1 MPETHDELSV
11 LRSEVLALREELQ
24 LLQAADASTTTS
36 TRRGMLRLAGAAV
49 LGAGA
54 LLADHTPVA
63 ADNGIVNTNQGVTTT
78 LTHTATTGFHFKA
91 SDSTYATNSEVIQV
105 SAGTQSR
112 HCIRAFSNNIT
123 STVFLKN
130 DGIGSALL
138 ATSNSLGATATFLNN
153 KGPTINLAP
162 APGKPQRQPSVRT
175 GRNTTRRSGRT
186 MPAPRVAQPVHPLGD
201 LRLAAAHPFSSRRL
215 PPPTADLLR
224 RTAGRAPP
232 EPLPATF

>member
-1 MPETHDELSV
+1 V
-11 LRSEVLALREELQ
+11 AALPTLI
-24 LLQAADASTTTS
+24 
-36 TRRGMLRLAGAAV
+36 V
-49 LGAGA
+49 A
-54 LLADHTPVA
+54 LLAMGSLLVSARSAQPGRRA
-63 ADNGIVNTNQGVTTT
+63 GVTRTSRTT
-78 LTHTATTGFHFKA
+78 HRLDAVDPLGLDA
-91 SDSTYATNSEVIQV
+91 SDQQD
-105 SAGTQSR
+105 AG
-112 HCIRAFSNNIT
+112 H
-123 STVFLKN
+123 
-130 DGIGSALL
+130 
-138 ATSNSLGATATFLNN
+138 
-153 KGPTINLAP
+153 LAP